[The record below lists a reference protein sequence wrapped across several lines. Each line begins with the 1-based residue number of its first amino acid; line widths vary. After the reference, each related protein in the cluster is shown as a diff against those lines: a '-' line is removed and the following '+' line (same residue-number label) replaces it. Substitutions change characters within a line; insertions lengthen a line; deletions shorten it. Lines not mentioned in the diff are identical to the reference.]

1 MITHMLLLYPKETVT
16 DEEIMVAL
24 NHADDLQEV
33 HSEIVGVQ
41 ITRNLSP
48 SHQGYTF
55 GLIMRLAN
63 EDSLKTMLAHRNYQD
78 VHKELQRLC
87 QHIIEFDGDTDI
99 PYRRKKRLREKI
111 SQEEWQ
117 KKSAEERLKILL
129 MDQFGVRESEIVS
142 TASFVEDLNADPLD
156 LVEIILEIEDEF
168 GVTISD
174 DEVEKITTIGEA
186 LDYLRDKGL
195 LEASDPKT
203 R

>member
-1 MITHMLLLYPKETVT
+1 V
-16 DEEIMVAL
+16 
-24 NHADDLQEV
+24 NHADDLQEA

-48 SHQGYTF
+48 SHQEYAF

-63 EDSLKTMLAHRNYQD
+63 EDSLKTMLAHRDYQD
-78 VHKELQRLC
+78 VHKALQRLC
-87 QHIIEFDGDTDI
+87 QHIIEFDGNTDI

-111 SQEEWQ
+111 SPEEWQ

-129 MDQFGVRESEIVS
+129 MDQFGVQESEIVP
-142 TASFVEDLNADPLD
+142 TASFVEDLNADPFD

-168 GVTISD
+168 GVNISD
-174 DEVEKITTIGEA
+174 DEVEKITTVAEA
-186 LDYLRDKGL
+186 LDYLRDKGV
-195 LEASDPKT
+195 LEASDSKT

>member
-1 MITHMLLLYPKETVT
+1 MLLLHPKETVT

-24 NHADDLQEV
+24 NHADDLQEA

-48 SHQGYTF
+48 SHQGYAF
-55 GLIMRLAN
+55 GLIMRFAN
-63 EDSLKTMLAHRNYQD
+63 EDSLKTMLAHRDYQD

-87 QHIIEFDGDTDI
+87 QHIIEFDGNTEI

-129 MDQFGVRESEIVS
+129 MDQFGVRESEIVP
-142 TASFVEDLNADPLD
+142 TASLVEDLNADPFD

-174 DEVEKITTIGEA
+174 DEVEKITTVAEA
-186 LDYLRDKGL
+186 LDYLRDKGV
-195 LEASDPKT
+195 LEASDSKT

>member
-1 MITHMLLLYPKETVT
+1 MVTHMLLLHPKETVT

-24 NHADDLQEV
+24 NHADDLQEA

-48 SHQGYTF
+48 SHQGYAF
-55 GLIMRLAN
+55 GLIMRFAN
-63 EDSLKTMLAHRNYQD
+63 EDSLKTMLAHRDYQD

-87 QHIIEFDGDTDI
+87 QHIIEFDGNTEI

-129 MDQFGVRESEIVS
+129 MDQFGVRESEIVP
-142 TASFVEDLNADPLD
+142 TASLVEDLNADPFD

-174 DEVEKITTIGEA
+174 DEVEKITTVAEA
-186 LDYLRDKGL
+186 LDYLRDKGVL
-195 LEASDPKT
+195 
-203 R
+203 